1 MRLAASPLLLLL
13 APALASAQWGRG
25 DERVE
30 RNAFTWDGAVPAG
43 RTVYVRNLSGG
54 VRVEPSP
61 DGRVHV
67 TADRRA
73 TGDADLRDV
82 RFVQQPAADGQGVV
96 LCALFSDGA
105 RCDERDYRGNRGNG
119 WSWNRRGGTSAQ
131 FTLRVPASVRLDL
144 ETTNGGLDVR
154 GAGGEVVGRTTNGGI
169 SIEGG
174 AGPVTAHTTNGG
186 IAVRLTDLAPTG
198 DFDLSTTNGGVSLSV
213 PSSLNAEVDMATTN
227 GGVSTDFPVT
237 VQGRINPRRLQV
249 TLGSG
254 GRRVRMHTTNGGVS
268 LRRSR

>member
-1 MRLAASPLLLLL
+1 MRLALPPLLLL

-30 RNAFTWDGAVPAG
+30 RNAFTWEGAVPANG
-43 RTVYVRNLSGG
+43 RVYVRNLNGG

-82 RFVQQPAADGQGVV
+82 RFVQQAAADGQGVV
-96 LCALFSDGA
+96 LCALFADGA
-105 RCDERDYRGNRGNG
+105 RCDERDYRGTRSNWN
-119 WSWNRRGGTSAQ
+119 WNRRGSTSAQ
-131 FTLRVPASVRLDL
+131 FTLQVPATVRLDL

-154 GAGGEVVGRTTNGGI
+154 GAGAEVVGRTTNGGI
-169 SIEGG
+169 AIEGG

-186 IAVRLTDLAPTG
+186 ITVRLTDLASTG

-213 PSSLNAEVDMATTN
+213 PSSLGAEVDMSTTN

-237 VQGRINPRRLQV
+237 VQGRIDPKRLRV
-249 TLGSG
+249 TLGDGS
-254 GRRVRMHTTNGGVS
+254 RRVRMRTTNGGVS